1 VLVQSAAGLLGRHAG
16 LGGSVA
22 GGLGL
27 HVLALGLMLGRM
39 LGRRRGGAELLAGV
53 LLLLGVHGLLLLLL
67 EGGGVWILVVGGGV
81 RVLVVDG
88 RLGLAGDVGRLGV
101 LLHGDCEM
109 LVGCLLVWIERIGCD
124 GIWLWFCGQRQRLVN
139 TSRGYSV
146 GALEGRLEGTYHLAS
161 PF

>member
-1 VLVQSAAGLLGRHAG
+1 VLVHSAAGLLGRHAG

-67 EGGGVWILVVGGGV
+67 EGGGVG
-81 RVLVVDG
+81 VLVVDG

-124 GIWLWFCGQRQRLVN
+124 GIRLWFCGQRQRLVN